1 MDKSKLTLVLA
12 FLSLGLLLVG
22 TLVASYMDPTT
33 GVIMRW
39 LGVAVGVAYF
49 VLRSKLRKE
58 QE

>member
-1 MDKSKLTLVLA
+1 MDKSKLTLFLA

-22 TLVASYMDPTT
+22 TLVANYTSPVA

-39 LGVAVGVAYF
+39 LGVAVGAAYF